1 MRERGR
7 KRGRERERTLFYKKR
22 LALRTNKRKKDL
34 IIIKNLFVS
43 ATAHLIKTG

>member
-7 KRGRERERTLFYKKR
+7 KRGRERETTLFYKKR